1 MNDFNPI
8 RAQPDTK
15 IVAEAPKEFR
25 MLGKM
30 TLHPGHS
37 LFAFNTK
44 TAHLRKVDLKRE
56 AIFTLERGVLT
67 KSKNFIEPDTVY
79 VPALNAKNALKKILK
94 SFIHFQNQS
103 S

>member
-8 RAQPDTK
+8 RAQPDTQ
-15 IVAEAPKEFR
+15 IIAEAPKEFK
-25 MLGKM
+25 MLGQIDLK
-30 TLHPGHS
+30 PGHS

-56 AIFTLERGVLT
+56 AIFTLEGGVLT
-67 KSKNFIEPDTVY
+67 KSKTFVEPDTIY
-79 VPALNAKNALKKILK
+79 VPSLNAKNALKKVLK
-94 SFIHFQNQS
+94 SFIQFQNQS